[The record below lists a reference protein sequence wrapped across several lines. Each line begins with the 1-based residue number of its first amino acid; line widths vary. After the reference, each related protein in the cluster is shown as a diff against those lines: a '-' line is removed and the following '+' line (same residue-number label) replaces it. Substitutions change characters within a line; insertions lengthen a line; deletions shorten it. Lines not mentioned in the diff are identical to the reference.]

1 MKIKHFGG
9 IEYANNISEFSEIL
23 QKKYGDGVN
32 EFWITNNTQEN
43 PCLVVLVNK
52 EMANLTYFSDEE
64 SLGFQSVGCQTNQK
78 NDYCIFYTNTPEEE
92 IEIRRDSIISVDK
105 AFEAAKKFFY
115 KREMPDNIEWTEN

>member
-9 IEYANNISEFSEIL
+9 IEYANNISAFSEIL

-52 EMANLTYFSDEE
+52 EMANLTYFPDEE
-64 SLGFQSVGCQTNQK
+64 SLGFQSVGRQTGQTNE
-78 NDYCIFYTNTPEEE
+78 YCIFYTSTPEEE
-92 IEIRRDSIISVDK
+92 IEISRDSIISVNK

-115 KREMPDNIEWTEN
+115 KREMPDNIEWAEN